1 MKALVVNYS
10 VGNIFSISSALK
22 RVGFDVSVD
31 DVNDLVGRDYDL
43 IVFPGVGSFSTV
55 ARYVNSNAE
64 ILNELRGRGAYFLG
78 ICIGMHVMF
87 EYGLEGGFNR
97 GLGWFRGYVDLIR
110 ANVKLPHIGW
120 DVVYV
125 DYVDEVNEVI
135 ANQYVYFIHSYVAY
149 TIDESYNTYSYYGIK
164 FPALIT
170 KGNVVA
176 TQFHPEKSSKVGIK
190 FLENLKR
197 WLRR

>member
-31 DVNDLVGRDYDL
+31 DVNDLVGHDYDL

-55 ARYVNSNAE
+55 AKYVNSNAE
-64 ILNELRGRGAYFLG
+64 ILNELRGRGTYFLG

-97 GLGWFRGYVDLIR
+97 GLGWFRGYVDLIK

-149 TIDESYNTYSYYGIK
+149 TVDEPYNTYSYYGIK

-170 KGNVVA
+170 KGNIVA
-176 TQFHPEKSSKVGIK
+176 TQFHPEKSGKVGIK